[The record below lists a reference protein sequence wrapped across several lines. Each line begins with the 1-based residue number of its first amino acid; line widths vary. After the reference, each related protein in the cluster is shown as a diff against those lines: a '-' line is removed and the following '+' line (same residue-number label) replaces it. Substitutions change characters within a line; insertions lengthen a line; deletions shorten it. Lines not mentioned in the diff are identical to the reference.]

1 MAMDEYTTIAALRA
15 RLAIERAA
23 GRTIGFA
30 PTMGF
35 LHDGHLALVDDL
47 RHRADVVVMSIFV
60 NPLQFG
66 PNEDL
71 SRYPRNIERDRSLAA
86 SRGVAIL
93 FVPTVEEMYPPGSEI
108 RVVAGATASHW
119 EGACRPG
126 HFDGVLTVVAKLF
139 NIVQPDVAGFG
150 QKDIEQVTLITKM
163 VRDLDLPLAIRVLP
177 TVREADGL
185 ALSSRN
191 VYLTPEARIQALSL
205 SQALRAVAARWA
217 TGERDADV
225 LRGVAAAVFSA
236 SDGVVPDYVAIADPE
251 TLAPVARADA
261 GTIVAVAARI
271 GTTRLIDNV
280 ILMAEH
286 S

>member
-1 MAMDEYTTIAALRA
+1 VDEFTSIAELRA
-15 RLAIERAA
+15 RLATERRA
-23 GRTIGFA
+23 GRVIGFV

-35 LHDGHLALVDDL
+35 LHEGHLALVDDI
-47 RHRADVVVMSIFV
+47 RTVSDVVVMSIFV

-86 SRGVAIL
+86 SRGVEIL
-93 FVPTVEEMYPPGSEI
+93 FVPTVEEMYPPGAET
-108 RVVAGATASHW
+108 RVVAGATASRW
-119 EGACRPG
+119 EGAHRPG

-139 NIVQPDVAGFG
+139 NIVQPDVAAFG
-150 QKDIEQVTLITKM
+150 QKDIEQVTLIRKM
-163 VRDLDLPLAIRVLP
+163 VRDLDLPLRLRVLP

-191 VYLTPEARIQALSL
+191 VYLTPEARGQALAL
-205 SQALRAVAARWA
+205 STALRTVATRWA
-217 TGERDADV
+217 SGERDADV
-225 LRGVAAAVFSA
+225 LRNAAAAVFA
-236 SDGVVPDYVAIADPE
+236 ATDGVTPDYIAIVNPD
-251 TLAPVARADA
+251 TLAPVAHAES
-261 GTIVAVAARI
+261 GTIVAVAARV

-280 ILMAEH
+280 ILRSED

>member
-1 MAMDEYTTIAALRA
+1 MDEFTSIRALRE
-15 RLAIERAA
+15 RLAAERRA
-23 GRTIGFA
+23 GKRIGFV

-35 LHDGHLALVDDL
+35 LHEGHLALVDDI
-47 RHRADVVVMSIFV
+47 RAVSDIVVMSIFV

-86 SRGVAIL
+86 SRGVELL
-93 FVPTVEEMYPPGSEI
+93 FVPEVAEMYPPGAEI
-108 RVVAGATASHW
+108 RVVAGATASRW
-119 EGACRPG
+119 EGAHRPG

-150 QKDIEQVTLITKM
+150 QKDIEQVTLIRKM
-163 VRDLDLPLAIRVLP
+163 VHDLDMPLAIRVLP

-191 VYLTPEARIQALSL
+191 VYLTPEARIEALTL
-205 SQALRAVAARWA
+205 SRALHAVESRWRD
-217 TGERDADV
+217 GERDAAR
-225 LRGVAAAVFSA
+225 LHAVAAGVFA
-236 SDGVVPDYVAIADPE
+236 ATPGVIPDYIAIADPVS
-251 TLAPVARADA
+251 LAPVTSA
-261 GTIVAVAARI
+261 GNGTVVAVAARV

-280 ILMAEH
+280 ILKEERA
-286 S
+286 

>member
-1 MAMDEYTTIAALRA
+1 MDEYTTIAALRA
-15 RLAIERAA
+15 RLAIERAS

-66 PNEDL
+66 PHEDL

-86 SRGVAIL
+86 SRGVAML

-108 RVVAGATASHW
+108 RVVAGATASRW

-163 VRDLDLPLAIRVLP
+163 VRDLDMPLAIRVLP

-191 VYLTPEARIQALSL
+191 VYLTPDARIQALSL

-225 LRGVAAAVFSA
+225 LRGVAAAVFAA
-236 SDGVVPDYVAIADPE
+236 SHGVVPDYVAIADPE
-251 TLAPVARADA
+251 TLAPVAWADA

>member
-15 RLAIERAA
+15 RLAIERAS

-66 PNEDL
+66 PHEDL

-86 SRGVAIL
+86 SRGVAML

-108 RVVAGATASHW
+108 RVVAGATASRW

-163 VRDLDLPLAIRVLP
+163 VRDLDMPLAIRVLP

-191 VYLTPEARIQALSL
+191 VYLTPDARIQALSL

-236 SDGVVPDYVAIADPE
+236 SDGVVPDYVAVADPE
-251 TLAPVARADA
+251 TLAPVGRADA